1 MMNALDRKLLRDLT
15 HLKGQ
20 VIAIALIVACG
31 IAALVT
37 MMSAY
42 DSLQLSQQTYY
53 DRYRFADV
61 FVQLK
66 RAPDSLVARIAEIPG
81 VQQVQ
86 TRVVVDVNLDVPG
99 LAEPAT
105 GRLISIPPQQT
116 PMLNDLFIRRGNY
129 IEPRQRDRVLVSE
142 AFAQANNLEIGSKI
156 GAVINE
162 RWQQLQ
168 IAGIALSPEYV
179 YEIRGAELFPDNQRF
194 GVMWMEREALATAFD
209 LKGAFNDVALSLMPG
224 ANQAEVIF
232 RLDQLV
238 KPYGGLGAYGRENQ
252 VSHQFLDSEIQSLAA
267 AAVMIPA
274 VFLGIAAFL
283 LNLVLARLVGTQ
295 REQIAVLK
303 AFGYDNFAVGL
314 HYLKLVLAIALLG
327 VVVGTTVGVWLGYLM
342 TQVYTQFYHFP
353 ILQYRAGIGIVLT
366 AIAVSGAAAIL
377 GTVTAVHKA
386 VSLPPAEAMRPE
398 PPALY
403 RATLLERIG
412 LQRLLSPVGQ
422 IILRNLERRS
432 LQTGMAIIGIAAA
445 VAILVIGR
453 YFEDA
458 TNYIVEVQFRQVQR
472 EDVTLVFNEPLSSRA
487 RYELTD
493 LPGVLQSEPFR
504 SVPARLRFQHKT
516 DLSGI
521 TGLEPQGELRRLLDR
536 DLEPVTLPDAGIIL
550 TTKLAENLGITIGD
564 SLTIEVL
571 EGERPTRE
579 VPVVGLVDE
588 LIGLGAYMD
597 IHALNELMREGQTI
611 SGAYLAVDENQLE
624 QLYAQLKQTP
634 AVASVALRER
644 LIIEFEKNIAG
655 SFAAFTAV
663 LVVFAGV
670 IAFGVVYNVA
680 RIALSERS
688 RELATLRIIGFTQA
702 EIAVIL
708 LGEQAIVT
716 MLAMPLGWGLGY
728 GLAAL
733 MSQAYDSELFRFPLV
748 VNSSSY
754 VYASVVITLAALGS
768 GWLIRR
774 QLNQLDLI
782 AVLKTR
788 E

>member
-1 MMNALDRKLLRDLT
+1 MNTLDQKLLRDLI
-15 HLKGQ
+15 HIKGQ

-31 IAALVT
+31 IACLVT
-37 MMSAY
+37 MLSAY

-53 DRYRFADV
+53 ERYRFADV
-61 FVQLK
+61 FVSLK
-66 RAPDSLVARIAEIPG
+66 RAPNLLAARIAEIPG

-86 TRVVVDVNLDVPG
+86 TRVVVDVNLAVPG

-105 GRLISIPPQQT
+105 GRLISIPTQQT
-116 PMLNDLFIRRGNY
+116 PMLNDLFMRRGQY
-129 IEPRQRDRVLVSE
+129 LEPGQRDQVLVSE
-142 AFAQANNLEIGSKI
+142 AFAQANHLDIGDKL

-168 IAGIALSPEYV
+168 IVGIALSPEYV
-179 YEIRGAELFPDNQRF
+179 YEIRGTELFPDNQRF
-194 GVMWMEREALATAFD
+194 GVIWMNQEALATAFD
-209 LKGAFNDVALSLMPG
+209 LKGAFNDVALSLLPW
-224 ANQAEVIF
+224 AQQESVIF
-232 RLDQLV
+232 RLDRLLE
-238 KPYGGLGAYGRENQ
+238 PYGGLGAYGREHQ

-267 AAVMIPA
+267 AAVMVPT
-274 VFLGIAAFL
+274 VFLGIATFL
-283 LNLVLARLVGTQ
+283 LNLVLARLVSTQ

-314 HYLKLVLAIALLG
+314 HYLKLVLVMTLVGATLGTAL
-327 VVVGTTVGVWLGYLM
+327 GVWLGQLM

-353 ILQYRAGIGIVLT
+353 VLQYRAGIWVILSAITLSGGSAVLG
-366 AIAVSGAAAIL
+366 ALSAVRR
-377 GTVTAVHKA
+377 A

-398 PPALY
+398 PPARY
-403 RATLLERIG
+403 RPTLLERMG
-412 LQRLLSPVGQ
+412 LQQLLSPVGR
-422 IILRNLERRS
+422 IILRNLERRF
-432 LQTGMAIIGIAAA
+432 LQTGLAILGIAAA

-458 TNYIVEVQFRQVQR
+458 TNYIIEVQFRQVQR
-472 EDVTLVFNEPLSSRA
+472 EDVTLVFNQPLSGRA
-487 RYELTD
+487 RYELTH
-493 LPGVLQSEPFR
+493 LPGVLSSEPFR
-504 SVPARLRFQHKT
+504 TVPTRLRFRHKT
-516 DLSGI
+516 HLSGI
-521 TGLEPQGELRRLLDR
+521 TGLEPESELRRLLDQ
-536 DLEPVTLPDAGIIL
+536 DLQPVPLPDAGIVL
-550 TTKLAENLGITIGD
+550 TSKLAEKLGITVGD
-564 SLTIEVL
+564 PLTIEVL
-571 EGERPTRE
+571 EGERPTRT

-588 LIGLGAYMD
+588 LIGLGTYMN

-611 SGAYLAVDENQLE
+611 SGAYLAVDANQLE

-634 AVASVALRER
+634 AVASVALRQR
-644 LIIEFEKNIAG
+644 LINEFEENIAG
-655 SFAAFTAV
+655 SFAAFSAV
-663 LVVFAGV
+663 LVIFAVV

-708 LGEQAIVT
+708 LGEQAMVT
-716 MLAMPLGWGLGY
+716 GLAMPLGWGMGL

-768 GWLIRR
+768 GGLIRR
-774 QLNQLDLI
+774 QLNHLDLI

>member
-1 MMNALDRKLLRDLT
+1 MNALDQKLIRDLT

-42 DSLQLSQQTYY
+42 DSLQLTQQTYY

-66 RAPDSLVARIAEIPG
+66 RAPDSLAARIAEIPG

-105 GRLISIPPQQT
+105 GRLISIPEQQT
-116 PMLNDLFIRRGNY
+116 PMLNDLFIRRGRY
-129 IEPRQRDRVLVSE
+129 IEPGRRDEVLVSE
-142 AFAQANNLEIGSKI
+142 AFAEANNLDIGDAI

-162 RWQQLQ
+162 RWQQLR
-168 IAGIALSPEYV
+168 IVGIALSPEYI
-179 YEIRGAELFPDNQRF
+179 YAIEGGSLFPDNQRF
-194 GVMWMEREALATAFD
+194 GILWMNREAIATAFD

-224 ANQAEVIF
+224 AKQAEVIF
-232 RLDQLV
+232 RLDLLV
-238 KPYGGLGAYGRENQ
+238 KPYGGLGAYGREDQISNQ
-252 VSHQFLDSEIQSLAA
+252 LLDSEIQGLSA
-267 AAVMIPA
+267 AAVMVPA
-274 VFLGIAAFL
+274 IFLGIAAFL
-283 LNLVLARLVGTQ
+283 LNLVLSRLISTQ

-303 AFGYDNFAVGL
+303 AFGYDNLAVGF
-314 HYLKLVLAIALLG
+314 HYLKLVLVITLGGAAMGTALG
-327 VVVGTTVGVWLGYLM
+327 IWLGSLM
-342 TQVYTQFYHFP
+342 TQVYTQYFQFP
-353 ILQYRAGIGIVLT
+353 VLQYRVEPTLLLT
-366 AIAVSGAAAIL
+366 ATGISGAAAIL
-377 GTVTAVHKA
+377 GTMTAVRQA

-398 PPALY
+398 PPATF
-403 RATLLERIG
+403 RATLLERLG
-412 LQRLLSPVGQ
+412 LQRFLSPVGQ
-422 IILRNLERRS
+422 IILRNLERRV
-432 LQTGMAIIGIAAA
+432 LQTGLAILGISAA

-458 TNYIVEVQFRQVQR
+458 TQYIVELQFRQIQR
-472 EDVTLVFNEPLSSRA
+472 EDVTLVFNQPLSSRA
-487 RYELTD
+487 RYELTN
-493 LPGVLQSEPFR
+493 LPGVLRSEPYR
-504 SVPARLRFQHKT
+504 SVPARLRFQHRT
-516 DLSGI
+516 YLSGI
-521 TGLEPQGELRRLLDR
+521 TGLEPQGELRRLLDQN
-536 DLEPVTLPDAGIIL
+536 LQPVALPEAGIIL
-550 TTKLAENLGITIGD
+550 TSSLADKIGITVGD
-564 SLTIEVL
+564 MLTLEVL

-579 VPVVGLVDE
+579 IPVVGVVDE

-597 IHALNELMREGQTI
+597 IQALNELMREGQTI

-634 AVASVALRER
+634 AVASVALRDR
-644 LIIEFEKNIAG
+644 LIAEFNKNITG
-655 SFAAFTAV
+655 TFAAFTAV

-688 RELATLRIIGFTQA
+688 RELATLRIVGFTQG

-716 MLAMPLGWGLGY
+716 ALAIPLGCGMGY

-733 MSQAYDSELFRFPLV
+733 LSAAYDSELYRLPLV
-748 VNSSSY
+748 VSPSSY
-754 VYASVVITLAALGS
+754 AYAFIVITLAALGS